1 MKKNRRKI
9 TVDGNK
15 YVWWYR
21 IGAGLC
27 VVTIS
32 PFGDKTSR
40 IRIEFKDA
48 ECDCDYGYGF
58 KFPLYV
64 ELEKD
69 RKRCH
74 LKLIEPGMAALLTM
88 YLSKKNCLKHEKK
101 LLYMDIN
108 CLWIWDITSFGLK
121 MELIFK
127 ADHSHFSIP
136 TYGGQ
141 SCKTII
147 QHIII
152 EGTQS

>member
-88 YLSKKNCLKHEKK
+88 YLSKKKLFKTRKEITLHGYK
-101 LLYMDIN
+101 LLVDMGYN
-108 CLWIWDITSFGLK
+108 
-121 MELIFK
+121 
-127 ADHSHFSIP
+127 
-136 TYGGQ
+136 
-141 SCKTII
+141 II
-147 QHIII
+147 RI
-152 EGTQS
+152 ENGVDF